1 MMSVVAELEWTAAP
15 SGTPAE
21 TPECVLFLDPVLGL
35 VDVDFH
41 RLTDDGWTNLAAST
55 TTSVARLV
63 VPALASVDAV
73 RQAIDAIAEKG
84 RYAKVFVAIGE
95 P

>member
-1 MMSVVAELEWTAAP
+1 MSIVSELEWTAP
-15 SGTPAE
+15 SGAQVE

-41 RLTDDGWTNLAAST
+41 RLTDEGWKNLAAST
-55 TTSVARLV
+55 PSSAARLV
-63 VPALASVDAV
+63 VPASASVNAV
-73 RQAIDAIAEKG
+73 RQAIGAIAEEG
-84 RYAKVFVAIGE
+84 RYAKVLVAIGE